1 MIAAFEVSVC
11 RVQYWRAVVSM
22 AAPADGRGPLCVTR
36 IVLSAPEV
44 VDEGRDAEER
54 FRVDVGG
61 VIQLWSHLAAFS
73 TS

>member
-1 MIAAFEVSVC
+1 
-11 RVQYWRAVVSM
+11 M